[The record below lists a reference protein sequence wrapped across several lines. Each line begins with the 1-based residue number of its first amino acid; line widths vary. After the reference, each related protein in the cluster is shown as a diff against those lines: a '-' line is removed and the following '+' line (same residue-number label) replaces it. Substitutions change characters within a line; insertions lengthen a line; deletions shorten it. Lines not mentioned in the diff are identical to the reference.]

1 LGGIKLNNTK
11 LNNNQITI
19 KQSALYFLDD
29 PIERCLDYLI
39 GMDLIKDNGESY
51 TRDDFRE
58 INQNIDSSFQKRGR
72 GGSYTFTIKKEI
84 EKIVL
89 QEVLGAQLGYVEMLC
104 GFGEEGADK
113 AMEKY
118 LWDKTKELD
127 AIEILLEEDNSWY
140 IDTEA

>member
-1 LGGIKLNNTK
+1 MNNTK

-39 GMDLIKDNGESY
+39 GMDLIKNNGESY
-51 TRDDFRE
+51 TREDFRE

-118 LWDKTKELD
+118 LWGKTKELD

>member
-1 LGGIKLNNTK
+1 MNNTK

-51 TRDDFRE
+51 TREDFRE

-89 QEVLGAQLGYVEMLC
+89 QEVIGV
-104 GFGEEGADK
+104 
-113 AMEKY
+113 
-118 LWDKTKELD
+118 
-127 AIEILLEEDNSWY
+127 
-140 IDTEA
+140 

>member
-1 LGGIKLNNTK
+1 MNNTK

-51 TRDDFRE
+51 TREDFRE
-58 INQNIDSSFQKRGR
+58 IYETIERSYQKVGR

-118 LWDKTKELD
+118 LWDKTQELN

>member
-1 LGGIKLNNTK
+1 MNNTK

-51 TRDDFRE
+51 TREDFRE
-58 INQNIDSSFQKRGR
+58 IYQTIERSYQKVGR
-72 GGSYTFTIKKEI
+72 GGNYTFTIKKEI

-118 LWDKTKELD
+118 LWDKTQELN